1 MIINLFSIFDPVS
14 SWYLPNWVSFF
25 FFLFFYPLY
34 KWLPNNRIKKRV
46 LLLKVYILN
55 EFLPL
60 LYKRG
65 NSLLFIL
72 GVFIFVVVNNFIGLF
87 PYIFTASRH
96 LSFTI
101 SLSLTLW
108 IRLIIYT
115 LIINISN
122 ILIHLIPQGTPI
134 ILIPFIVVIETISNL
149 IRPLT
154 LGVRLRANMIAG
166 HLLLV
171 LVRTSVLSV
180 PMLIP
185 ISFLVL
191 IILIFLELAVA
202 LIQAYVIRILITLY
216 IREAIK

>member
-1 MIINLFSIFDPVS
+1 M
-14 SWYLPNWVSFF
+14 
-25 FFLFFYPLY
+25 
-34 KWLPNNRIKKRV
+34 
-46 LLLKVYILN
+46 LKVYILN